1 MRPIAIFLATALAI
15 GLTAEVHGA
24 SQSCK
29 EAATV
34 KVTAITEAE
43 YEAGVK
49 DAGPSA
55 CVTEDGITI
64 CQITPTA
71 SDDGWQVVAEVPS
84 DANWQESEVSL
95 SVLSGETCWF
105 GWTSNW
111 LWTESPR
118 IQALTSFQ
126 IPESPPLLEFRA
138 FVDIG
143 GRYTETACPFGDG
156 HDGRTCQDTEK

>member
-1 MRPIAIFLATALAI
+1 MTP
-15 GLTAEVHGA
+15 
-24 SQSCK
+24 
-29 EAATV
+29 
-34 KVTAITEAE
+34 ITEAE
-43 YEAGVK
+43 YETGVK

-55 CVTEDGITI
+55 CVTKDSITI

-71 SDDGWQVVAEVPS
+71 SDDRWQVVAAAP
-84 DANWQESEVSL
+84 DAQSAASIVEL
-95 SVLSGETCWF
+95 YVLSGETCWF

-143 GRYTETACPFGDG
+143 GRYTETACPYGDG